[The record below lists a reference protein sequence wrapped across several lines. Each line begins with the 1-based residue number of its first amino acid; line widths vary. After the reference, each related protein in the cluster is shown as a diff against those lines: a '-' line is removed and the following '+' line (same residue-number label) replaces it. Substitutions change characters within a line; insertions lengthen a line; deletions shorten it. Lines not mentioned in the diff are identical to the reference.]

1 MDVEGARALA
11 RRIADGP
18 PTEER
23 RVGQSPRA
31 LHERRFVRIFWT
43 ETQPLFVEGRSAVGV
58 RRLCKTLVDGHW
70 EIAVVREEVRIS

>member
-18 PTEER
+18 PTEE

-58 RRLCKTLVDGHW
+58 RRLCKTLVDGRW
-70 EIAVVREEVRIS
+70 EISVVREEIRIS